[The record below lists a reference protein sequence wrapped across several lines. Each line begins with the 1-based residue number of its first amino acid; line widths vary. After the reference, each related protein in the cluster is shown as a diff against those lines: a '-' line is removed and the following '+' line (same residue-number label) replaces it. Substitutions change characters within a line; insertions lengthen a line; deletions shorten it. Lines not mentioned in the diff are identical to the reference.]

1 MRARCLGCTFI
12 AQCALFQL
20 PAFAVL
26 EWASSQDGLCRL
38 SAPGLQYTSS
48 DQDILRR
55 LYVQYRQYAFTAQ
68 CVLCQCPALAL
79 RCVSSAR
86 CHLYWSLCNGFD
98 LRLLFI
104 GVPGRLCLPEKTL
117 VSPFG
122 LGGNES
128 HLVRQVYTNT
138 KDLCKSQDGNK
149 LFINP

>member
-1 MRARCLGCTFI
+1 MTSLEFCTKSCENVPHI
-12 AQCALFQL
+12 C
-20 PAFAVL
+20 
-26 EWASSQDGLCRL
+26 E
-38 SAPGLQYTSS
+38 TSTKAIKKCKATQNYLVPS
-48 DQDILRR
+48 
-55 LYVQYRQYAFTAQ
+55 TK
-68 CVLCQCPALAL
+68 
-79 RCVSSAR
+79 
-86 CHLYWSLCNGFD
+86 CNGFD

-117 VSPFG
+117 VSPFS